1 MTKKHFNELA
11 MTFKLDRPLESWDAN
26 KRQMWNQLLKG
37 VAGCCKRSNPR
48 FDEARFY
55 KAAGGLFDLD
65 RRAA

>member
-37 VAGCCKRSNPR
+37 VADVCKSTNPR
-48 FDEARFY
+48 FDR
-55 KAAGGLFDLD
+55 
-65 RRAA
+65 